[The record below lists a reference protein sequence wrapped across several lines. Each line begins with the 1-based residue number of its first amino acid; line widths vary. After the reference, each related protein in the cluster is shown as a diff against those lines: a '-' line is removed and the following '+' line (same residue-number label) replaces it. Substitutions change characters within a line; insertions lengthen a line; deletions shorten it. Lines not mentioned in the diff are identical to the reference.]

1 MKEQK
6 NVPYLSCR
14 IKKDADKK
22 GIFIGEPFRSFLDEF
37 ARWTGKASMEHAD
50 ISWEENTLKLSVTS
64 AAGPKIQ
71 ISFDR
76 EDSDRV
82 ELSALVETLSV
93 NASIPVGQAIL
104 SGELIQNHL
113 GLEITLTDAGCG
125 EKNLKMRYVFFV
137 DYESASAAPDCSFY
151 LLSFLEEVNQA
162 VRVLGSGSLHSS
174 CRVRIREAGPS
185 PVMVIKKVF
194 ELGGGNLIAARNLVH
209 AAPDAFLYAESREHA
224 ETIKKALE
232 AAGAE
237 AELA

>member
-125 EKNLKMRYVFFV
+125 EK
-137 DYESASAAPDCSFY
+137 
-151 LLSFLEEVNQA
+151 
-162 VRVLGSGSLHSS
+162 
-174 CRVRIREAGPS
+174 I
-185 PVMVIKKVF
+185 
-194 ELGGGNLIAARNLVH
+194 
-209 AAPDAFLYAESREHA
+209 
-224 ETIKKALE
+224 
-232 AAGAE
+232 
-237 AELA
+237 

>member
-1 MKEQK
+1 MPGKAFQPFQK
-6 NVPYLSCR
+6 LRTHRRGISVYVF
-14 IKKDADKK
+14 IFGHK
-22 GIFIGEPFRSFLDEF
+22 GFSFLE
-37 ARWTGKASMEHAD
+37 
-50 ISWEENTLKLSVTS
+50 
-64 AAGPKIQ
+64 Q
-71 ISFDR
+71 SFYR
-76 EDSDRV
+76 AIDSDDV
-82 ELSALVETLSV
+82 FFPEQLPVLFEQSV
-93 NASIPVGQAIL
+93 CRGLRNGMICYRDVLL